1 MGNSPSKCKGEVD
14 KPQEKK
20 RESEIMKA
28 PYYNASQ
35 KFVDASTQVTP
46 DNVSIA
52 SDVIKDLP
60 LPEQVT
66 ATERDDN
73 KSNASGGTTCSS
85 VLVPAEEETA
95 WNIEQ
100 K

>member
-1 MGNSPSKCKGEVD
+1 MGNSPRKCKGEVD